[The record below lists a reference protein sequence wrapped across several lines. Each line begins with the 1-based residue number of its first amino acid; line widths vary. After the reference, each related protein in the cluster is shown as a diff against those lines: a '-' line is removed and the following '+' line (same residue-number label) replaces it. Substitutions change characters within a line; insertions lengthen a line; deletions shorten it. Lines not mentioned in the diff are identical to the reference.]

1 MNSTPASEPID
12 EEQLVE
18 AAQGGDVDAFN
29 QLVLAYQRMA
39 YNVAYRILSNPDAA
53 MDATQEA
60 FLRGFQGLTRF
71 RGGSFRAW
79 ILRIVTNCS
88 YDQLRR
94 KQRRPST
101 PIDDL
106 VEEEEHSTLLQSDD
120 EEPEDY
126 VQRHELSRA
135 LQQAMD
141 SLPEDQRL
149 TLILSDIEGLNYQE
163 IAQAMGV
170 SLGTVKSRLS
180 RARAKMRDCI
190 VAQGELWP
198 SARRLIDTQD
208 Q

>member
-1 MNSTPASEPID
+1 MNRKLAPQPAD
-12 EEQLVE
+12 EERLIA
-18 AAQGGDVDAFN
+18 AAQDGDVNAFN
-29 QLVLAYQRMA
+29 QLVLIYQQMA

-53 MDATQEA
+53 MDATQDA
-60 FLRGFQGLTRF
+60 FLRGFQGLPRF

-79 ILRIVTNCS
+79 LLRIVTNCS
-88 YDQLRR
+88 YDQLRH

-106 VEEEEHSTLLQSDD
+106 VEEEEHSTLLQSD
-120 EEPEDY
+120 EEDPEDY
-126 VQRHELSRA
+126 VQRKELSRA
-135 LQQAMD
+135 LLEAMET
-141 SLPEDQRL
+141 LPEDQRL

-163 IAQAMGV
+163 IAETTLV

-190 VAQGELWP
+190 MAQRELGP
-198 SARRLIDTQD
+198 LGRRLGDED

>member
-1 MNSTPASEPID
+1 MTRTFGADKSLD
-12 EEQLVE
+12 EERLVA
-18 AAQGGDVDAFN
+18 AAQRGDVNAFN
-29 QLVLAYQRMA
+29 QLVLAYQQMA

-53 MDATQEA
+53 MDATQDA
-60 FLRGFQGLTRF
+60 FLRGFQGLSRF

-79 ILRIVTNCS
+79 VLRIVTNCS
-88 YDQLRR
+88 YDQLRY
-94 KQRRPST
+94 KQRRPSAS
-101 PIDDL
+101 IDDL

-120 EEPEDY
+120 EAPEDY
-126 VQRHELSRA
+126 IERRELSRE

-163 IAQAMGV
+163 IAETTLV

-190 VAQGELWP
+190 RAQRELG
-198 SARRLIDTQD
+198 ATGRRLSDES
-208 Q
+208 